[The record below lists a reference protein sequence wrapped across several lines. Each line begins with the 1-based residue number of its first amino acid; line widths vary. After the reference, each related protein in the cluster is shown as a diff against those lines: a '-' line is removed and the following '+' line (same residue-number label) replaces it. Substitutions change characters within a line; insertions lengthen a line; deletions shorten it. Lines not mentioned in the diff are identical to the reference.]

1 MLQQTN
7 RVVLAQGT
15 NSHTAVAQN
24 DQDIFLLDTLMLD
37 GDTPL
42 RGAFQ
47 IKTEVSLNIVH
58 EIPSRP
64 HGGNEREPHGMITLK
79 PGVYT
84 TTIQVEFDPFDLSV
98 ISAVD

>member
-15 NSHTAVAQN
+15 NSHTAVTDN
-24 DQDIFLLDTLMLD
+24 EQDVFLLDTLMLD
-37 GDTPL
+37 KDTPL
-42 RGAFQ
+42 QGAFRIETQ
-47 IKTEVSLNIVH
+47 VPLNVVH